1 MKIKQDSGLII
12 TSLSLMILL
21 SFIGVSILASTI
33 FHIKILGARNR
44 KGGEVSIL
52 QSGLI
57 NYLHNF
63 REKVYM
69 ANLNEYEFIE
79 DDYFNNEGFSNLI
92 KKDYLISNM
101 FKNNIRFQEKYKA
114 IGINNKV
121 IAILKDKK
129 LALESIIN
137 IDILSGNIPITAI
150 PLFLNKKS
158 EVSKADFLINNKIN
172 LNSTSFITK
181 NDTGV
186 KFDLDN
192 FLVDSLDLNGKV
204 LDWKDIRK
212 RVGEEINDTPLDNGI
227 YSFVNVENE
236 EKLDAIFIQGDVQKI
251 IFSIEDEKQKLLITF
266 EDKDYLLAYK
276 PDKYDLIWKSEFEE
290 PILFNEKLI
299 INGSIFSLISEG
311 NFAFL
316 KNTDLCLYSSG
327 IVNID
332 SSLNSDSSVGSS
344 LKIITGYN
352 EFFNKPASGGK
363 VIINKDKDNSIIKLS
378 VSIIALD
385 RVVNNN
391 KEVEFNGSV
400 FAESIDNKGIINFV
414 PFNRKNAID
423 PYFTTEKFTFI
434 KDFIVSLN
442 GEVYYD

>member
-21 SFIGVSILASTI
+21 SFIGVSILASTV

-44 KGGEVSIL
+44 KGREVSLL

-101 FKNNIRFQEKYKA
+101 FKNNIRFQEEYKA

-150 PLFLNKKS
+150 PLFLNKKP
-158 EVSKADFLINNKIN
+158 EISKIDYLVNNKIN
-172 LNSTSFITK
+172 LSSTSFITK
-181 NDTGV
+181 NDIGV
-186 KFDLDN
+186 KFDLN
-192 FLVDSLDLNGKV
+192 KFLVDSLDLNGKV
-204 LDWKDIRK
+204 LNWKDIRE
-212 RVGEEINDTPLDNGI
+212 RVGAEINDTPLDNGI
-227 YSFVNVENE
+227 YSFINIENE
-236 EKLDAIFIQGDVQKI
+236 EKLDAIFIQGDVQKV
-251 IFSIEDEKQKLLITF
+251 IFSIEEEKQKLLITF
-266 EDKDYLLAYK
+266 EDKDYILIYK
-276 PDKYDLIWKSEFEE
+276 PDKYDLIWNSEFEE
-290 PILFNEKLI
+290 QVLFNEKII
-299 INGSIFSLISEG
+299 INGNVFSLISEE

-316 KNTDLCLYSSG
+316 NNTDLCLYSSG

-332 SSLNSDSSVGSS
+332 SSLSSDSSVGSS

-352 EFFNKPASGGK
+352 EFFKKPVSSGK
-363 VIINKDKDNSIIKLS
+363 VIINKNKDNSIIKLS
-378 VSIIALD
+378 VSILH
-385 RVVNNN
+385 
-391 KEVEFNGSV
+391 
-400 FAESIDNKGIINFV
+400 
-414 PFNRKNAID
+414 
-423 PYFTTEKFTFI
+423 
-434 KDFIVSLN
+434 
-442 GEVYYD
+442 